1 MQKNAGML
9 DNVVIIQHEN
19 GIHTIYS
26 HLDDIAPTLVVG
38 KWVQK
43 GSVVGR
49 VNETLS
55 FQVTKDSAH
64 IDPKDLFK
72 I

>member
-1 MQKNAGML
+1 MKVEFRSCL
-9 DNVVIIQHEN
+9 
-19 GIHTIYS
+19 YS

-49 VNETLS
+49 VDENLT
-55 FQVTKDSAH
+55 FQVTKDSSH
-64 IDPKDLFK
+64 IDPKDLFN